1 MQPRLHATW
10 STFPHS
16 KTPEHDIRRSYVLLV
31 YPFILLEFG
40 KRRAR
45 SPEVSSDSSDGG
57 QLAEMP
63 DGLPDTRPRFILSYR
78 LPITSILAGRRSECH
93 TVKTVSGAPELRGKR
108 NVHPRIS
115 VSKKAG
121 RGKIG

>member
-16 KTPEHDIRRSYVLLV
+16 KTPEYDIRRSYVLLV

-45 SPEVSSDSSDGG
+45 SPEVSSDLSDGG
-57 QLAEMP
+57 QLAGRP
-63 DGLPDTRPRFILSYR
+63 DGLPDTSLDLFILSYR

-93 TVKTVSGAPELRGKR
+93 IVKTVSGAPELRGKR
-108 NVHPRIS
+108 NVHPQSQSRRKL
-115 VSKKAG
+115 VE
-121 RGKIG
+121 